1 MATTASTRRS
11 AETSAQPRWDSGVA
25 QGRQADAV
33 REVIV
38 HAARIQLASITALSR
53 FLAGWVQS
61 ADRYAQA
68 VSDELL
74 GRVHGETASSELVG
88 RLAEVSRLHLRE
100 VTELPTVAVRHFNN
114 ELTKPAKSRKR
125 KRQGARS
132 RATT

>member
-1 MATTASTRRS
+1 MTTTASTRRS
-11 AETSAQPRWDSGVA
+11 AETSAPPSGDSSVA
-25 QGRQADAV
+25 HGQHAEAV

-53 FLAGWVQS
+53 FLTGWVQS

-74 GRVHGETASSELVG
+74 ARVSGETASSELVG
-88 RLAEVSRLHLRE
+88 RLAAASSLHLRE

-114 ELTKPAKSRKR
+114 ELTKPATSRKR
-125 KRQGARS
+125 TQKRARS
-132 RATT
+132 RATR

>member
-1 MATTASTRRS
+1 MATTAMTRRS
-11 AETSAQPRWDSGVA
+11 AETSAQPRRGSSVA
-25 QGRQADAV
+25 QGKQVNAV

-38 HAARIQLASITALSR
+38 HAARIQLASITSLSR
-53 FLAGWVQS
+53 FVAGWVQS

-68 VSDELL
+68 ISDELL

-88 RLAEVSRLHLRE
+88 RLAAASSLHLRE
-100 VTELPTVAVRHFNN
+100 VTELPTLAVRHFNN

-125 KRQGARS
+125 TRQGARN